1 MKTPMKSVRQSRN
14 FRTRRRQLLSI
25 PIINQRLY
33 RKDNKL
39 SNVQVQM
46 LKEKGIKLTVNN
58 TERDALK
65 FLKAKKK

>member
-1 MKTPMKSVRQSRN
+1 MKSVRQSRN

-58 TERDALK
+58 TEGDALK

>member
-1 MKTPMKSVRQSRN
+1 MKSVRQSRN